1 MSNNKKKPKNE
12 LSEERR
18 DWCLKR
24 AMAFYGWNKFLS
36 HAKVE
41 GEDEDD
47 ENDKEETSSRR
58 RRVRGDHDL
67 LGFNTR
73 GKTNN
78 TSSDLLFQQQDDQE
92 TSSIRR
98 STTLP
103 LLRNCL
109 AIDGE

>member
-1 MSNNKKKPKNE
+1 
-12 LSEERR
+12 
-18 DWCLKR
+18 
-24 AMAFYGWNKFLS
+24 MAFYGWNKFLS

-41 GEDEDD
+41 GEEDEDE
-47 ENDKEETSSRR
+47 ENDDEETSSRR
-58 RRVRGDHDL
+58 RRIRGDHDL

-73 GKTNN
+73 GKTNH
-78 TSSDLLFQQQDDQE
+78 TSSDLLLQHQQDDQE